1 MSAHSVPAARRLR
14 ATRPHA
20 PRATAIAGLVG
31 LCATGLAVLGAGS
44 ASAAPTGPP
53 DLVLN
58 SCNTATQAA
67 PGQRVTLTAQ
77 ALLAPITTD
86 LNAIPLLGPITL
98 GLLTPVLSAVP
109 LPPFT
114 VQSTPGPQQ
123 FSGVDIANQLVSSL
137 KLLLPPGTE
146 GQVRTSVGNGCKVD
160 VNVVAPAP
168 APAAAPTPAHGLAP
182 VPAPAGVPLSGSA
195 ATALPVAPLSGLY
208 APIGNYGNVPEH
220 TYSALTSVPTEGAVG
235 FSTDFAPLPAPAP
248 GLDSSST
255 SVAGVALSTPTISGM
270 NQVTALPA
278 PPATSRVPVQDVL
291 AALLLALTTAALV
304 RTWVLRPQAVSSLGA
319 HRAQREGAPGAW
331 FVGVL
336 RGR

>member
-1 MSAHSVPAARRLR
+1 MSAHSVPAVRRPR

-146 GQVRTSVGNGCKVD
+146 GQVRTSVSNGCKVD
-160 VNVVAPAP
+160 VNVV

-182 VPAPAGVPLSGSA
+182 VPAPAGVPLPGSA
-195 ATALPVAPLSGLY
+195 ATALPVAPSSGLY
-208 APIGNYGNVPEH
+208 APIGNFGYAPEH
-220 TYSALTSVPTEGAVG
+220 TYSALTSIPTEGAAA

-248 GLDSSST
+248 GVDSSST

-278 PPATSRVPVQDVL
+278 PPASSRVPVQDVL
-291 AALLLALTTAALV
+291 AALLLALTTATLV
-304 RTWVLRPQAVSSLGA
+304 RTWVLRPPAASSLGA
-319 HRAQREGAPGAW
+319 HRAQREWAPGAR